1 MVTTYQTDSPTAS
14 VVYMTRDISPAGLM
28 KAYEALGVKPQ
39 GKVAVK
45 LSTGEG
51 GNTHYLQPALIRDLV
66 QRLDGTIVE
75 CNTAYAGTRN
85 ESSKHW
91 ETIKEHGFM
100 EIAPVDLQDE
110 EGEIEIPIEG
120 GKRLTSDTV
129 GSHFPNYDYYVVL
142 SHFKGHVMGGFG
154 GALKNISIGI
164 ASSHGKERIHSG
176 QDEALPNAFE
186 GDHDSFLEAM
196 AEAAT
201 GVFNALHGNMLF
213 INVMNNLSVDCDCD
227 GNPHTPQMNDIGIL
241 ASLDPVA
248 VDQACVDQV
257 YLSDDNNGPLI
268 ERMESR
274 HAIHTVEH
282 AVEMGLGNRNYRL
295 IDLDA

>member
-1 MVTTYQTDSPTAS
+1 MVTTYQTDSPTAP

-51 GNTHYLQPALIRDLV
+51 GNTHYLQPALIKDLV
-66 QRLDGTIVE
+66 QRLNGTIVE

-154 GALKNISIGI
+154 GALKNKIGR
-164 ASSHGKERIHSG
+164 ASCRER
-176 QDEALPNAFE
+176 
-186 GDHDSFLEAM
+186 
-196 AEAAT
+196 
-201 GVFNALHGNMLF
+201 V
-213 INVMNNLSVDCDCD
+213 
-227 GNPHTPQMNDIGIL
+227 
-241 ASLDPVA
+241 
-248 VDQACVDQV
+248 
-257 YLSDDNNGPLI
+257 
-268 ERMESR
+268 
-274 HAIHTVEH
+274 
-282 AVEMGLGNRNYRL
+282 
-295 IDLDA
+295 

>member
-51 GNTHYLQPALIRDLV
+51 GNTHYLQPALIKDLV
-66 QRLDGTIVE
+66 QRLNGTIVE

-129 GSHFPNYDYYVVL
+129 GSHFPNYD
-142 SHFKGHVMGGFG
+142 
-154 GALKNISIGI
+154 
-164 ASSHGKERIHSG
+164 
-176 QDEALPNAFE
+176 
-186 GDHDSFLEAM
+186 
-196 AEAAT
+196 
-201 GVFNALHGNMLF
+201 
-213 INVMNNLSVDCDCD
+213 
-227 GNPHTPQMNDIGIL
+227 
-241 ASLDPVA
+241 
-248 VDQACVDQV
+248 
-257 YLSDDNNGPLI
+257 
-268 ERMESR
+268 
-274 HAIHTVEH
+274 
-282 AVEMGLGNRNYRL
+282 
-295 IDLDA
+295 